1 MAQLPDNCARTVL
14 MDHEKKL
21 EISPLG
27 WYVPLPE
34 PAEGVLQSR
43 GPGNKEDPSGVLA
56 ALAQAYVLLFEGEEL
71 RRVLPLLE
79 RVDFVHSRLADAL
92 LSEDLLRRGELA
104 EAHNRFLRLSR
115 NADAVGA
122 WATLRAAESLERMS
136 RPAEVEELLMQTPAG
151 PNEPAL
157 LRAMVTARL
166 RFRQGKVARAVETLE
181 GATRELDL
189 APPPLIP
196 AYHRTLAICLTL
208 VDKIPRAHLHHRHA
222 VEGFKQLGDRYML
235 CHEYLSL
242 GQTYLGTSEL
252 DHADFYFNK
261 AASLVEAL
269 DHAQLEALLCARQ
282 GMLALIRGDLD
293 TARDRFQRDLDRC
306 EARSFHHGRAYA
318 QRNLGKVLV
327 RLGEV
332 QQGVEL
338 LARSRR
344 DFERCKD
351 LTNQELSRLEE
362 ASAMLRLHGADQA
375 DEVASRLDRVAAFF
389 TDEERHELAAQ
400 VGAVR
405 ARLLVRQ
412 GKVEL
417 ALQEMDHTARTLL
430 RYSRPDRVI
439 ESLQALAKVLLEE
452 GHEDEAVAQLA
463 RAYREAVRA
472 NRQRMANKVLLRLGK
487 INEQVLMSLVD
498 EPPMPG
504 VISVATLQ
512 APARLSL
519 ESSAPAFHETLELCQ
534 QAAPTDEI
542 VLIQGETGA
551 GKGVLA
557 THIHEHSRRARATL
571 LPLNCGAIVEGL
583 LESELFGHERGAFTD
598 AHEERVGVF
607 EAADG
612 GTIFLD
618 EVGELSP
625 SAQVSLLRF
634 LDDGHIRRVGSNKPR
649 KVDVRVVCATNRDL
663 RRRVD
668 EGDFREDLYYRLA
681 VVQVEVPPL
690 RRRME
695 DLPALVQHFIS
706 VSPVAQDKGINGISK
721 AALDQLAAH
730 DWPGNLREL
739 DNTIRAAAVR
749 CRTDRLLRGDL
760 PPALVSGRPD
770 RTHFSTLAEANRRH
784 IEAALELSGGRIG
797 RAADL
802 LGIHR
807 NTLTAKIKK
816 LGIEL

>member
-1 MAQLPDNCARTVL
+1 
-14 MDHEKKL
+14 MDHEKEL
-21 EISPLG
+21 DVSPPG
-27 WYVPLPE
+27 WFVPLPE
-34 PAEGVLQSR
+34 PADSVMQAW
-43 GPGNKEDPSGVLA
+43 GPGREEDPPGVLA
-56 ALAQAYVLLFEGEEL
+56 ALAQAHVLLFEGEEL
-71 RRVLPLLE
+71 RRLLPLLE
-79 RVDFVHSRLADAL
+79 RVDFAHARLADAL
-92 LSEDLLRRGELA
+92 LSEDLLRRGALA
-104 EAHNRFLRLSR
+104 EAHNHFLRLSR
-115 NADAVGA
+115 TTDSVGA
-122 WATLRAAESLERMS
+122 WATLRAAEALERMS
-136 RPAEVEELLMQTPAG
+136 RPVEAEDLLLKTPAG
-151 PNEPAL
+151 PDEPPL

-166 RFRQGKVARAVETLE
+166 RFRQGKVARAVQTLE
-181 GATRELDL
+181 AASGELDL
-189 APPPLIP
+189 APRPLLP

-208 VDKIPRAHLHHRHA
+208 VDKVPRAHLHHRHA
-222 VEGFKQLGDRYML
+222 VEGFGLLGDRFML

-261 AASLVEAL
+261 AAGLVEAL
-269 DHAQLEALLCARQ
+269 GHAQLDALLCARQ

-293 TARDRFQRDLDRC
+293 TARDRFQQDLDRC
-306 EARSFHHGRAYA
+306 EASRFLHGRAYA

-327 RLGEV
+327 RQGEV
-332 QQGVEL
+332 KAGVKL
-338 LARSRR
+338 LARSRE
-344 DFERCKD
+344 DFEQCQD

-362 ASAMLRLHGADQA
+362 ASAMLRLKGKHVA
-375 DEVASRLDRVAAFF
+375 DEVASRLDQVATFF

-412 GKVEL
+412 GKVAL

-439 ESLQALAKVLLEE
+439 ESLLALAGVLLEE
-452 GHEDEAVAQLA
+452 GHEDEAVTQLA

-512 APARLSL
+512 ARTRLSM
-519 ESSAPAFHETLELCQ
+519 ESSSPAFRETVELCR

-542 VLIQGETGA
+542 VLIQGETGS

-557 THIHEHSRRARATL
+557 THIHQHSRRDRATL

-598 AHEERVGVF
+598 AHEERVGIF

-634 LDDGHIRRVGSNKPR
+634 LDDGHIRRIGSNKPR

-663 RRRVD
+663 RQRVD
-668 EGDFREDLYYRLA
+668 EGAFREDLYYRLA

-690 RRRME
+690 RQRME

-706 VSPVAQDKGINGISK
+706 VSAVAQDKGITGISK
-721 AALDQLAAH
+721 AAQEQLAAH
-730 DWPGNLREL
+730 DWPGNIREL

-749 CRTDRLLRGDL
+749 CRTDRLLRTDL
-760 PPALVSGRPD
+760 PPTLMAGRPAH
-770 RTHFSTLAEANRRH
+770 TNFPTLAEVNRRH
-784 IEAALELSGGRIG
+784 IEAALALANGRIG
-797 RAADL
+797 RASDL

-807 NTLTAKIKK
+807 NTLTARIKK